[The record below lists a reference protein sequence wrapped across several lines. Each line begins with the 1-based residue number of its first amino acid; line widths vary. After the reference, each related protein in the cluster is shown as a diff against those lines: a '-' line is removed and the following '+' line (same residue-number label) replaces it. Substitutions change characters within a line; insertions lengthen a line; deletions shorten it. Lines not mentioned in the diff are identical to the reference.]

1 MAKGDYMALNTL
13 KKTLLFTTEENKNLV
28 DIMVEDESFTTKI
41 KTSAIL
47 ENHLLNDLLTTNSEV
62 SFWIKSLYSGKS
74 SGEILSLI
82 FQYNAAGVNWESCH
96 LELLPFID
104 FAINEQKYCSKNK
117 VDEKLIPH
125 YIDQL
130 KSMSRNF
137 NELLEQSLD
146 FESKSKYTEALETID
161 FLVRYSKEN
170 PQDIQFINY
179 YRLCKWYWDDVK
191 NWSVTFRALT
201 DVADMQTEWRNDSES
216 RYLLVDML
224 RKLANEWPKK
234 IK

>member
-1 MAKGDYMALNTL
+1 MALNNL
-13 KKTLLFTTEENKNLV
+13 KKTLLFTSEETKMLV
-28 DIMVEDESFTTKI
+28 DRMIDDESMTTKT
-41 KTSAIL
+41 KTSATL
-47 ENHLLNDLLTTNSEV
+47 ENHLLNGLLTTNQQC
-62 SFWIKSLYSGKS
+62 SFWIKSIYSGKT

-130 KSMSRNF
+130 QSISRNF

-146 FESKSKYTEALETID
+146 FESKSKYTEAIETID

-201 DVADMQTEWRNDSES
+201 DVADMQTEWRDDSES

-224 RKLANEWPKK
+224 RKLADEWPKI